1 MKILIRFRED
11 IMASTNRG
19 SLTVVGAICA
29 LMLALPAIAQEEGD
43 GAVDT
48 SQAGK
53 VDTGNDPRNFTS
65 KFMPYYR
72 HTELKNGLVADDL
85 AIFGMWAITKNFAL
99 TYETSLGSKVD
110 ITDTTACAGLPDI
123 DCTGSVPGH
132 GYLPNG
138 LPAEG
143 DGIEV
148 GMGDTILRA
157 FWNVN
162 KDAKFLGGAVI
173 PGIQVT
179 LPTATDSVLGS
190 ETVSGGPILTF
201 VWDVT
206 KWPAPGAFF
215 AMMNIV
221 EFDWYKDAGRAD
233 VGRYIGRWFLQLP
246 INKKHK
252 LYLLT
257 EFQPVYDWEN
267 SHFSF
272 WFGPEFGKA
281 WTPSEGIF
289 RNGGAIYL
297 KPGWG
302 VSPDNLAGDREW
314 TVELGFRFF
323 FSGPRD
329 GYDMM
334 TQGR

>member
-1 MKILIRFRED
+1 MNRLIRSLEKSAARARGLILI
-11 IMASTNRG
+11 MMC
-19 SLTVVGAICA
+19 VVCTSV
-29 LMLALPAIAQEEGD
+29 LALPAVAQEED
-43 GAVDT
+43 GGKV
-48 SQAGK
+48 GK

-72 HTELKNGLVADDL
+72 HTELKNGLTADDL
-85 AIFGMWAITKNFAL
+85 TIFGMWALTKNFAL

-110 ITDTTACAGLPDI
+110 ITGTAACAGLPDT

-143 DGIEV
+143 DGVEV

-157 FWNVN
+157 FWNV
-162 KDAKFLGGAVI
+162 DSTLWGGAVI
-173 PGIQVT
+173 PGLQVT

-190 ETVSGGPILTF
+190 ETVAGGPIATF
-201 VWDVT
+201 VWDL
-206 KWPAPGAFF
+206 KKYPAPGAFF
-215 AMMNIV
+215 AMMNIF
-221 EFDWYKDAGRAD
+221 EFDWYRDAGRD
-233 VGRYIGRWFLQLP
+233 QVGRYIGRWFLQLP

-252 LYLLT
+252 LYILT

-281 WTPSEGIF
+281 FMPSEGIF
-289 RNGGAIYL
+289 RNGGAIYI
-297 KPGWG
+297 KPGIG
-302 VSPDNLAGDREW
+302 IGADSNSGDRDW
-314 TVELGFRFF
+314 TLEIGVRFF
-323 FSGPRD
+323 FPAAPD
-329 GYDMM
+329 KYDIMSM
-334 TQGR
+334 LR